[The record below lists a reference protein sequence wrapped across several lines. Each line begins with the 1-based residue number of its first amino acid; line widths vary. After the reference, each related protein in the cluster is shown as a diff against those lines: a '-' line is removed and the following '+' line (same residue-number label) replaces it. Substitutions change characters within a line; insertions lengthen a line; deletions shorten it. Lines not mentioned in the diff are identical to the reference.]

1 MRPVVREEILDFM
14 TYTEKRS
21 AVRPAILE
29 AKRLRRVGIGP
40 HLMLLFENHQTI
52 WYQIQEMMRVE
63 RIVREK
69 DIQHEIKTY
78 NDLIGADGG
87 VGACLLIGIID
98 PEDRAQKLGEWMG
111 LLPTLYLELA
121 DGTQVAPQWDER
133 QVGDDRL
140 SSVQYLQFP
149 IGGQVPVAAGCD
161 FDDPSVCFRVELSTE
176 TRQALTADLAEAS
189 LAPTT
194 K

>member
-14 TYTEKRS
+14 TYTDQRS
-21 AVRPAILE
+21 ALRPAILE
-29 AKRLRRVGIGP
+29 AKRLRRVAIGP
-40 HLMLLFENHQTI
+40 HLMILLENHQTI

-69 DIQHEIKTY
+69 DIEHEIKTY
-78 NDLIGADGG
+78 NDLIGSDGG
-87 VGACLLIGIID
+87 VGACLLIGIVD
-98 PEDRAQKLGEWMG
+98 PEERAEKLTEWMG

-121 DGTQVAPQWDER
+121 DGTKVAPVWDER

-149 IGGQVPVAAGCD
+149 LGGQVPVAAGCD
-161 FDDPSVCFRVELSTE
+161 FDDPATRFRVLLSEE
-176 TRQALTADLAEAS
+176 TRQALAADLAEE
-189 LAPTT
+189 
-194 K
+194 